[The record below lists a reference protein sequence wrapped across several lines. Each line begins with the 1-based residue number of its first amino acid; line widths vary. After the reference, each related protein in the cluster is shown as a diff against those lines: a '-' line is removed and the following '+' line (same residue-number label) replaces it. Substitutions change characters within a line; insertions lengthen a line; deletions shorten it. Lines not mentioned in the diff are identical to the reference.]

1 MKTPNK
7 TKRLT
12 RILTSAVLDALRI
25 ACQLATALFIGQPS
39 KQAEMP
45 VAAFQQLSWLELLR
59 RWELHGRPTPCS
71 RAIGE
76 ETTGLQMAAS
86 RP

>member
-45 VAAFQQLSWLELLR
+45 VAAFQQLSWR
-59 RWELHGRPTPCS
+59 
-71 RAIGE
+71 
-76 ETTGLQMAAS
+76 ETTVGAA
-86 RP
+86 RQTYPMQQGDR